1 MYGKDFEDELA
12 RHESRFPAENRSAAL
27 LLALHAVQRQAGHV
41 GPQAVHWLAQRYGL
55 SPADVQGVVS
65 FYTMYFDEAPGKH
78 VIWLCRTFSCQLM
91 GSGHVMKAF
100 EDRLGCAAGGQDSK
114 GEFGLRW
121 MECLAACDKA
131 PCALV
136 DDDMYECVSP
146 SSIDLVLDHVRKGGG
161 GGRIVVEGG
170 EPRLVPLDVPKPAGD
185 PTVPLRKASAPAKGG
200 R

>member
-1 MYGKDFEDELA
+1 MYGKDFEDELE
-12 RHESRFPAENRSAAL
+12 RVESRFPPERKRAAL
-27 LLALHAVQRQAGHV
+27 LLALHAVQRVKGFV
-41 GPQAVHWLAQRYGL
+41 PDEAVHWLAQRYDT

-65 FYTMYFDEAPGKH
+65 FYTMFHDRHPGRH
-78 VIWLCRTFSCQLM
+78 VIWLCRTFSCQLL
-91 GSGHVMKAF
+91 GAGAVMEAF
-100 EDRLGCAAGGQDSK
+100 AGALSCEPLGQDAK

-136 DDDMYECVSP
+136 DDDMYETLTPDSVS
-146 SSIDLVLDHVRKGGG
+146 LVLDHVRKGGG

-170 EPRLVPLDVPKPAGD
+170 KPKLVPLDVPAPAGD
-185 PTVPLRKASAPAKGG
+185 SAVPRLGG